1 MIISFSSSVTFSSKM
16 QAVLSFSLPCQR
28 YTPLLPLQPFI
39 CLHDY
44 LGIFDIASQSD
55 LESLYFKSLIS
66 SFTCVYPQEEEGVEF
81 NGSFSRN
88 PNLWSNLILHVSQF
102 ALPLSSAHVNPFST
116 HHQSRCPG
124 RLQHRRWNSGQR
136 DLSEIIAWQK
146 RHSPVLETNR
156 RINNPVVDVV
166 TWRTRKNTTQATGAH
181 VNLYSSE

>member
-16 QAVLSFSLPCQR
+16 RAVLSFSLPCQR

-102 ALPLSSAHVNPFST
+102 ALPLSFRPR
-116 HHQSRCPG
+116 QP
-124 RLQHRRWNSGQR
+124 LQHSSSISLPWQVAAQEMKLRPKGPVWDYCLTEEAQSSFR
-136 DLSEIIAWQK
+136 DKPA
-146 RHSPVLETNR
+146 
-156 RINNPVVDVV
+156 
-166 TWRTRKNTTQATGAH
+166 
-181 VNLYSSE
+181 Y